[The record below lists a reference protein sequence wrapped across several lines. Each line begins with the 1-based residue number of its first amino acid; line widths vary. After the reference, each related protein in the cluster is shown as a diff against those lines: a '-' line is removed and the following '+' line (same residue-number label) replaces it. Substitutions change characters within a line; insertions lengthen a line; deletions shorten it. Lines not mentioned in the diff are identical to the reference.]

1 MPEEKHPEN
10 LESITG
16 ADLNETGRLS
26 NEERT
31 SGEQDSNKQELY
43 KKEEQKV
50 EQAIERTGEKL
61 QQSSPTDDDSDEQE
75 EAKYHANEVSK
86 MNADD
91 QVEYLV
97 QVAINKDPYLAIRI
111 AQEIQNNY
119 VLSETYSDLTED
131 KIRNVLIEKKLL

>member
-16 ADLNETGRLS
+16 ADLNEAGGFS

-75 EAKYHANEVSK
+75 EIKYHADEVSK

-131 KIRNVLIEKKLL
+131 KVRNVLIEKKLL

>member
-1 MPEEKHPEN
+1 MPEEKHPDN

-16 ADLNETGRLS
+16 VDLNEVGGLS

-31 SGEQDSNKQELY
+31 SGEQNSNKQELY
-43 KKEEQKV
+43 KKEERKV

-61 QQSSPTDDDSDEQE
+61 QQSGSKDDDSDEQE
-75 EAKYHANEVSK
+75 EVKYHADEVSK

-111 AQEIQNNY
+111 AQEVQSNY

-131 KIRNVLIEKKLL
+131 KVRNVLIEKKLL

>member
-16 ADLNETGRLS
+16 ADLNETGGLS
-26 NEERT
+26 NEERV
-31 SGEQDSNKQELY
+31 SGEQNSNKQELY